1 VSAPGRE
8 RAAGILL
15 GAGASARMGVDK
27 LWADLGGRPLLA
39 WPIATF
45 AACDCIQELVIVAS
59 TPNVNRVERL
69 LSDLR
74 VRARVVPGG
83 ERRRDSVRAGL
94 EALGDVEWVV
104 VHDAARPLLTRALV
118 TDGLE
123 AARATGAAIAA
134 VPAVDT
140 IKTVRD
146 GEVVG
151 TLARETL
158 WAAQTPQVFRFELLL
173 EAHRAVSD
181 DVTDDAALVEAIG
194 ARVRV
199 YMGAYANI
207 NFPSPVDLQLAALLV
222 SENERPLAEPVAS
235 EAPAAGDRRA
245 EDA

>member
-1 VSAPGRE
+1 MSIRRPE

-15 GAGASARMGVDK
+15 AAGASARMGFDK
-27 LWADLGGRPLLA
+27 LWADLGARPLLA

-45 AACDCIQELVIVAS
+45 ASCDCIDEFVVVAS
-59 TPNVNRVERL
+59 RPNVKRVERL
-69 LSDLR
+69 LFELG

-94 EALGDVEWVV
+94 DALGGVDWVV

-118 TDGLE
+118 IDGIE

-134 VPAVDT
+134 VPTVDT

-146 GEVVG
+146 GEIMG
-151 TLARETL
+151 TLPREGL
-158 WAAQTPQVFRFELLL
+158 WAAQTPQVFRRELLL
-173 EAHRAVSD
+173 EAHRTVSD
-181 DVTDDAALVEAIG
+181 DVTDDAALVEAMG

-207 NFPSPVDLQLAALLV
+207 KVTSPVDLQLVALLV
-222 SENERPLAEPVAS
+222 SENERPFAVAGAG
-235 EAPAAGDRRA
+235 EAPAADDRRA
-245 EDA
+245 GDA